1 MLGPITW
8 LTGLKRLNVLKADP
22 IVIVILFIILKMSE
36 TNFNVKLPIRESDDD
51 RSSTGITEKE
61 LVAIENEV
69 MPETTRSTKRDMNKT
84 VDWFADKKIDLAC
97 GQFTC
102 QQN

>member
-8 LTGLKRLNVLKADP
+8 LTGLKRLNVLKADD
-22 IVIVILFIILKMSE
+22 IVIVLLFIILKMSE
-36 TNFNVKLPIRESDDD
+36 ANFNVNLPIRESDDD
-51 RSSTGITEKE
+51 RSSTGITEKK

-69 MPETTRSTKRDMNKT
+69 MPETTRRSTKYDMNKT
-84 VDWFADKKIDLAC
+84 VHWFADKKIDLAC

-102 QQN
+102 Q